1 MTPSFPFTRTASTTM
16 SDSSA
21 SNFGPVKPYG
31 VAIREATA
39 SGDTARMRKAGEQA
53 RQWLA
58 DNPGD
63 DAQGEVHAALR
74 ELDAAL
80 GTS

>member
-1 MTPSFPFTRTASTTM
+1 M
-16 SDSSA
+16 SD

-31 VAIREATA
+31 VAIREAVA
-39 SGDTARMRKAGEQA
+39 SGDTARMRQVREQA

-63 DAQGEVHAALR
+63 DAQGEVHGALR
-74 ELDAAL
+74 DLDAAL

>member
-1 MTPSFPFTRTASTTM
+1 M
-16 SDSSA
+16 SDSSRA
-21 SNFGPVKPYG
+21 SHFGPVKPYG
-31 VAIREATA
+31 VAIQDAVA
-39 SGDTARMRKAGEQA
+39 SGDTVRMRQVKEQA

-63 DAQGEVHAALR
+63 PAQGEVHAALR
-74 ELDAAL
+74 KLDEAL